1 MKKQLA
7 MALAAS
13 VVMSAAGTVFAA
25 ENPYDFKFSGS
36 INTQFRNDD
45 RTNNFDGSSNVNASG
60 LKTTITLNMEKALTE
75 NLALYSRFTHQSF
88 NNKTAKEYQADW
100 VDEDYNTAID
110 AFGLKYNNAGV
121 NYVVGSQALTLGTTG
136 ILYDNGFLGRH
147 ALPYALKIDAK
158 AGATNLTAVYAKTN
172 YQDGVD
178 NDKFYY
184 LQGQYAVN
192 DKANV
197 GAFFAHAAY
206 GNNTKNLI
214 VNQDDSINYYG
225 INTSY
230 KLTNKLN
237 FVAEFIKSDADRD
250 DKGCLGGFTY
260 AADNKNTFGASYY
273 HVGDQAAIV
282 DANLHS
288 MTTAPFSNAKGY
300 ILSYNYKVNNN
311 TTVAASYDTQDK
323 LNSNGLAGADND
335 RNRTRVGV
343 TFSF

>member
-7 MALAAS
+7 MALATS

-25 ENPYDFKFSGS
+25 EDPYDFKFSGS
-36 INTQFRNDD
+36 LNTQFRSDD
-45 RTNNFDGSSNVNASG
+45 KTNYSNGDENVNATG
-60 LKTTITLNMEKALTE
+60 LKTTLTINMDKALTD
-75 NLALYSRFTHQSF
+75 NLSLYSRFTHQSF
-88 NNKTAKEYQADW
+88 NNNGAKDQADW
-100 VDEDYNTAID
+100 IKEDYNTAID

-121 NYVVGSQALTLGTTG
+121 NYTVGSQALTLGATG
-136 ILYDNGFLGRH
+136 LVYDNGFIGRH
-147 ALPYALKIDAK
+147 ALPYALKIEGK
-158 AGATNLTAVYAKTN
+158 AGATNLTAGYAKTN

-184 LQGQYAVN
+184 LQGQYAVS

-206 GNNTKNLI
+206 GNDTKTNLI
-214 VNQDDSINYYG
+214 VNNEDSLNYYG
-225 INTSY
+225 ISASY
-230 KLTNKLN
+230 KITDKLN
-237 FVAEFIKSDADRD
+237 FVTEFIKSNADKD
-250 DKGCLGGFTY
+250 DKGYIGGFTY
-260 AADNKNTFGASYY
+260 ALDNKNTFGASYY
-273 HVGDQAAIV
+273 RVEDQAAIV

-300 ILSYNYKVNNN
+300 ILSYNYKLNNN
-311 TTVAASYDTQDK
+311 TTVAASYDTQDRI
-323 LNSNGLAGADND
+323 NDGLAGAIND